1 MSGRQA
7 GESRPPDVIALRG
20 LRALGR
26 HGVLAEEKTRAQPFE
41 VDLDLEVDLRRAGQS
56 DALADTVDYGA
67 VADAVRAVVEGD
79 HSDLLEHLAER
90 IAGAALRAAG
100 SGAGAAR
107 RAAGSGA
114 GPEVTGVTVTIRK
127 LRPPVA
133 VDMDSAGVRIHRRS
147 QDLA

>member
-100 SGAGAAR
+100 SGAG
-107 RAAGSGA
+107 
-114 GPEVTGVTVTIRK
+114 PEVTGVTVTIRK

-133 VDMDSAGVRIHRRS
+133 VHMDSAGVRIHRRS
-147 QDLA
+147 QDLP